1 MAIRVQTSRA
11 MADIHTPPAMAGAV
25 SVLDPSF
32 VFGMSGVTRNNYWFI
47 QKFAVV

>member
-11 MADIHTPPAMAGAV
+11 MADIHTPATMAGTV

-32 VFGMSGVTRNNYWFI
+32 VFGVSG
-47 QKFAVV
+47 